1 MHSLHSLPGS
11 ASCES
16 LPVSL
21 AGSIPVQVE
30 RTTCARL
37 NKYLKFRGIFWCS
50 NVSRRNASNEG
61 LTVDFAQMQKDK
73 RYYHRLKAAE
83 KISKK
88 AERYQ
93 STEDAKMNALRE
105 QFGLDRL
112 TAAADGRN
120 LPAAA
125 AAAAP
130 TMTSPQPAGHGEP
143 DTAMRFTRCPP
154 FDRLQD

>member
-1 MHSLHSLPGS
+1 ML
-11 ASCES
+11 
-16 LPVSL
+16 
-21 AGSIPVQVE
+21 SI
-30 RTTCARL
+30 T
-37 NKYLKFRGIFWCS
+37 KYLKSCGVWCS

-83 KISKK
+83 KVSKK

-112 TAAADGRN
+112 TAAANGRN

-125 AAAAP
+125 LAAASS
-130 TMTSPQPAGHGEP
+130 MTSPQPAGHGEP
-143 DTAMRFTRCPP
+143 DTAMRIALCHAL
-154 FDRLQD
+154 DCLQR